1 MSVAGYLVLGLL
13 SLALIIY
20 LLYVIVRPGR
30 F

>member
-13 SLALIIY
+13 SLVLIIY